1 MDPYSWLC
9 AASLFFTVISD
20 GSRFET
26 KCRQSSI
33 TYRHNHR
40 VTDVR
45 RVPPLNK
52 TDSSRCDLY
61 AGLGQIALK
70 CQFLL
75 LKKKKNTNQLDYKK
89 KGRLIWILLDF
100 FWDVECNHF
109 IVATGLVQNQVHEE
123 TSTEP
128 RTSTPSSTCDCE
140 LEHHPNPCS
149 PIQFVVNWNR
159 TLKSTDITRSSVKH
173 Q

>member
-89 KGRLIWILLDF
+89 KRSFNLNTF
-100 FWDVECNHF
+100 
-109 IVATGLVQNQVHEE
+109 GLFLRRRVQPFYCGDWVG
-123 TSTEP
+123 TKPGP
-128 RTSTPSSTCDCE
+128 RRDQHRAPD
-140 LEHHPNPCS
+140 LN
-149 PIQFVVNWNR
+149 PIQHLWLW
-159 TLKSTDITRSSVKH
+159 TGTSS
-173 Q
+173 QSL